1 MEKIIQKAL
10 RESIGVKEEFI
21 KENLAKLTFFAE
33 KIALALTG
41 DRKLLLC
48 GNGGS
53 AADAQHI
60 AAEFINRYELERP
73 PLPAIAL
80 TTDTSILTS
89 VGNDYS
95 FDQVFSKQIKALGV
109 EGDVLLAISTSGNST
124 NVIEAVKA
132 AIIRVSEELETE
144 TGLQEEMVRSILR
157 ESVVRLQ
164 DKISVITSPEMLE
177 IPYIVT
183 AYLTDRY
190 VYVVDQTRLKNE
202 VPDFVQETDNLVALI
217 LISPER
223 VETTPGFVAFITN
236 LLASREI
243 NIVEFISCSTNTV
256 IVLDA
261 ADALNAFSMLQKFT

>member
-1 MEKIIQKAL
+1 MRKDSSDRTKSVAQIVRETIRMRPSLLDAL
-10 RESIGVKEEFI
+10 KMQIV
-21 KENLAKLTFFAE
+21 NYT
-33 KIALALTG
+33 ALARMLQTEIG
-41 DRKLLLC
+41 E
-48 GNGGS
+48 GS
-53 AADAQHI
+53 
-60 AAEFINRYELERP
+60 L
-73 PLPAIAL
+73 
-80 TTDTSILTS
+80 
-89 VGNDYS
+89 
-95 FDQVFSKQIKALGV
+95 
-109 EGDVLLAISTSGNST
+109 
-124 NVIEAVKA
+124 EAVKA